1 MQELELQCRI
11 LSQTL
16 TTPSQF
22 VDVQL
27 SSPPPAHRRGRDL
40 TDDMQELRTTQ
51 MQFWRRLREIVRR
64 LGLHRGGGP
73 EAGQ

>member
-1 MQELELQCRI
+1 
-11 LSQTL
+11 
-16 TTPSQF
+16 
-22 VDVQL
+22 
-27 SSPPPAHRRGRDL
+27 
-40 TDDMQELRTTQ
+40 MQELRTTQ